1 MVSDQLFAITDSNF
15 SKKHKKIKVTHTV
28 REDIVQKFNRA
39 VEEAGYNRSNV
50 IEKFMVNFIKNFNNL
65 KNSK

>member
-1 MVSDQLFAITDSNF
+1 MILDQLFAITDSNF
-15 SKKHKKIKVTHTV
+15 SKHKKIKVTHTV

-50 IEKFMVNFIKNFNNL
+50 VEKLMVNFIKNLNNL
-65 KNSK
+65 KKSK